1 MVHAFK
7 QGRTR
12 VLDSSIT
19 TNFCFPVTGPDFFNL
34 MLFVHAKTY
43 IPTGFPSSHLA
54 FFEAMQLLRPPSG
67 SGCDAPVRPQSLSGT
82 PKGLKPGTP
91 GVAQIRVGGFFCVWK
106 KPCGLWNEKTRSFF
120 RVCFFVVAC
129 S

>member
-1 MVHAFK
+1 MKKTIFLFS
-7 QGRTR
+7 G
-12 VLDSSIT
+12 L
-19 TNFCFPVTGPDFFNL
+19 TGPDFFHL
-34 MLFVHAKTY
+34 IVIVHAKF
-43 IPTGFPSSHLA
+43 IPTGFPSSQFA
-54 FFEAMQLLRPPSG
+54 FFKAMQLLRPPSG

-91 GVAQIRVGGFFCVWK
+91 GVAQNSRNGVFCRVWK
-106 KPCGLWNEKTRSFF
+106 NHAPFGMSKTRSFF